1 MELLSSVTFGKN
13 PGALHTAQST
23 VRDSYLRSEKEKERE
38 GGRRQ
43 RERKTIEGKRKGRR
57 NGGVGGAGRKEK
69 TKAKITSYNV
79 TRIGI
84 FLMG

>member
-1 MELLSSVTFGKN
+1 MELLSSVTLGKN
-13 PGALHTAQST
+13 SGALHTAQST
-23 VRDSYLRSEKEKERE
+23 VRDSYLRSEKEWE

-84 FLMG
+84 L